1 MLIDDLEGLRKQF
14 DSVVGMTTFSGQ
26 LVDDDAKSLVKA
38 QLRKLLLD
46 KLERGEKVLVVIG
59 ATNLGGV
66 KDGYD
71 LLEEDVFK
79 LYREKGQ
86 LKTMGLVAGMGVLA
100 AHLSQSKNN
109 PYGIRNTDYVY
120 VHGFVLQGLR

>member
-1 MLIDDLEGLRKQF
+1 MMMLNLWGNSIKKNINRLIKKKKGGIYFFFVNQF
-14 DSVVGMTTFSGQ
+14 
-26 LVDDDAKSLVKA
+26 
-38 QLRKLLLD
+38 
-46 KLERGEKVLVVIG
+46 
-59 ATNLGGV
+59 
-66 KDGYD
+66 D

-120 VHGFVLQGLR
+120 VHESGTGWRDDLNADNVGGWGVE